1 MATDWRI
8 GIDTGGTFTDFV
20 FYHGGRISI
29 HKVPST
35 PDNPAEAILSGLR
48 EQIGLEA
55 QPFIVH
61 GTTVATNALLERKG
75 GRIALITTAGFEDV
89 IFIGRQTRRDLYRLT
104 GETRIPLLPRSLCF
118 GIQERVA
125 PGGKIE
131 VRVSAAELRDLIQR
145 LKQRKVEAVAVCL
158 IHSYADPSNEDHVA
172 LALQGAGFPISVSS
186 RILPEYREYERTTVT
201 AVNAYLIPVISRY
214 LGQLEGDLNRADLRI
229 MQSNEGYISPAVAK
243 TEPIRTALSG
253 PAGGV
258 VAAFHVAKAAGYPSV
273 ITFDMGGTSSDV
285 SLVPGHIQ
293 RSNHST
299 IGEFPIRLPMIDIN
313 TVGAGGGSIAYVDR
327 GGALRVGPQSAGA
340 RPGPACYGSG
350 TQATVTDANLVLGRL
365 TPEYFLGGSMTLFPE
380 RSHTAVERLAEQI
393 GKSVKDTAAGII
405 AVANANMEKAIRV
418 ISIERGIDPRRFALV
433 SFGGAGGMHAAEIAS
448 DLNIET
454 ILIPKNAGV
463 LSAFGLLLADSI
475 KDQSLSLLQLAHR
488 ASRSEL
494 EKRFVRLERT
504 GREEMRAE
512 GFADP
517 QIAVHRA
524 IDLRYLG
531 QSYEISLPYRGFD
544 SFVTDFHKA
553 HRTLYAYHHPQQPV
567 EIVNLRV
574 KTVGK
579 SQRIRLLRHPLAG
592 KDSTAAYLRTQN
604 LVFAHKN
611 HQAAVFDR
619 ALLRPGNEIPGP
631 ALVVDRESTTMLP
644 PGLDLKVDHY
654 LNLIIKRN

>member
-1 MATDWRI
+1 MVADWRI

-20 FYHGGRISI
+20 FYHEGRISI

-48 EQIGLEA
+48 EQIGPEA

-75 GRIALITTAGFEDV
+75 GRIALFTTAGFEDV

-131 VRVSAAELRDLIQR
+131 VRVSAAELRDLIRR
-145 LKQRKVEAVAVCL
+145 LKQRRVEAVAVCL

-172 LALQGAGFPISVSS
+172 LALQEAGFPISVSS

-243 TEPIRTALSG
+243 IEPIRTALSG

-258 VAAFHVAKAAGYPSV
+258 VAAFHVAKAAGYPNV

-285 SLVPGHIQ
+285 SLVPGRIQ

-327 GGALRVGPQSAGA
+327 GGALRGGPQSAGA

-380 RSHTAVERLAEQI
+380 RSHTAVERLAKQI
-393 GKSVKDTAAGII
+393 GKSVKDTAAGVI

-475 KDQSLSLLQLAHR
+475 KDHSLSLLQLAHR

-494 EKRFVRLERT
+494 EKRFGRLERT
-504 GREEMRAE
+504 GREKMRAE

-531 QSYEISLPYRGFD
+531 QSHEISLPYRGFD
-544 SFVTDFHKA
+544 SFVKDFHKA
-553 HRTLYAYHHPQQPV
+553 HKTLYAYHHPQQPV

-579 SQRIRLLRHPLAG
+579 SRRIRLLRHPLAG
-592 KDSTAAYLRTQN
+592 KDSTAAFLRTQN

-644 PGLDLKVDHY
+644 PGLNLKVDHY